1 MKNSLLNLWYI
12 NRILLIKG
20 NINVRFQI
28 HLIMLHKY
36 HCSVNMEC
44 TINTNTTEGDM
55 NNITTLNNYLHNN
68 KNYTMNAKMM
78 KRLIP
83 DDKK

>member
-1 MKNSLLNLWYI
+1 
-12 NRILLIKG
+12 
-20 NINVRFQI
+20 
-28 HLIMLHKY
+28 MLHKY